1 MSRCVGCRRRACLTH
16 WTAAHPRSRA
26 LKPSRRF
33 PSRVFFLRSQF
44 SLPLC
49 QAAAKSEVEEC
60 IHRLQSTNKGV
71 QTIIIVNNDGVSA
84 LNHCLPTLLWRV
96 EQLRASS
103 LTYPRLCAGA
113 NPMAAAKPRISLRG
127 PPREPDQRASP
138 ASQQSHSG
146 LGHHGALDFILLPF
160 CGSAIATRPLRR
172 RCLTS
177 DAGCLQNDWTFLRVR
192 SHKHEIMVCPEKEFM
207 MIVVQVARLTP
218 TLSASLVALCRLLIF
233 SRWMMAGSEYQG
245 CGSGGR

>member
-1 MSRCVGCRRRACLTH
+1 MYRTPRVTDRAGRISATGIERVGFGSLSRCVGCRRRACLTH

-103 LTYPRLCAGA
+103 LTYP
-113 NPMAAAKPRISLRG
+113 
-127 PPREPDQRASP
+127 
-138 ASQQSHSG
+138 
-146 LGHHGALDFILLPF
+146 
-160 CGSAIATRPLRR
+160 SALRR
-172 RCLTS
+172 CQS
-177 DAGCLQNDWTFLRVR
+177 DGCRKT
-192 SHKHEIMVCPEKEFM
+192 
-207 MIVVQVARLTP
+207 
-218 TLSASLVALCRLLIF
+218 
-233 SRWMMAGSEYQG
+233 
-245 CGSGGR
+245 